1 MIRSIEELTIENLCL
16 DNLSNELSHLSEMEL
31 LSLISDYKS
40 DKTVKEIL
48 QLYSI
53 NTIPSKFK
61 KLLPLIYADF
71 CSHCGGK
78 VVFELQSKTYSYGL
92 LEEQTAQCVQC
103 SHKPNGYSCQCDACV
118 RTENEKRI
126 LAEAQKKRVLLS
138 KREAITKEYN
148 PDGYEKI
155 EESELGTT
163 EKIFLSV
170 IVRNCLSEDG
180 KYITPI
186 KNSLLPLTPDNELT
200 TKLIR
205 YLTSRSILI
214 PSIDSEVDAFVF
226 DEDQIPSSYYTYEVK
241 YRLNIEYEDKYS
253 FLIERLL
260 HPEIEVCES
269 IEELL
274 KIWQDLALY
283 EVLSYFAHQMNDVG
297 YSPVIGEITTATFNK
312 LLEVFSVGQIYN
324 IIFRAVANSTRAY
337 QSGDYTK
344 KHAMNMVVASC
355 RNQGEKAVAEEWD
368 LKPYNRIKQLPESE
382 LSRLLFTTIFKKPNQ
397 GFYFPPTLESLEVLV
412 ES

>member
-1 MIRSIEELTIENLCL
+1 MICSAEDLTIENLCL
-16 DNLSNELSHLSEMEL
+16 DNLSNELSHLSEIEL

-92 LEEQTAQCVQC
+92 LEKQTARCVQC
-103 SHKPNGYSCQCDACV
+103 SHKPNSYSCQCDACV
-118 RTENEKRI
+118 RIENEKKI
-126 LAEAQKKRVLLS
+126 LAETQKKRVLLS
-138 KREAITKEYN
+138 KREAIAKEYN
-148 PDGYEKI
+148 LDGYERI
-155 EESELGTT
+155 EECELGTI

-170 IVRNCLSEDG
+170 IIRNCLSEDG
-180 KYITPI
+180 TYIKPI
-186 KNSLLPLTPDNELT
+186 KNSFVPLTPGNELT

-205 YLTSRSILI
+205 HLTSRRILI
-214 PSIDSEVDAFVF
+214 PSIDSEVNAFVF
-226 DEDQIPSSYYTYEVK
+226 DEEQIPSSYYTYEVK
-241 YRLNIEYEDKYS
+241 YCLNIKYEDKYS

-260 HPEIEVCES
+260 HPEIDVCES

-274 KIWQDLALY
+274 KIWQDLALS
-283 EVLSYFAHQMNDVG
+283 EVLNYFSHQMNDVG
-297 YSPVIGEITTATFNK
+297 YSPVIGEVTTVTFNK

-355 RNQGEKAVAEEWD
+355 RNQGEKAVAEEWS

-382 LSRLLFTTIFKKPNQ
+382 LSRFLFTTIFKKPNQ
-397 GFYFPPTLESLEVLV
+397 GFYLPPTLESLEVLV